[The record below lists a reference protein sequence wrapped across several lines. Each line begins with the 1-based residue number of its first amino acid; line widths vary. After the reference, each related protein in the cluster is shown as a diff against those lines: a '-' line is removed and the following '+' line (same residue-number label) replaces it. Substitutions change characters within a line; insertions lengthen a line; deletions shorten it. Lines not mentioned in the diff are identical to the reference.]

1 MLPPTAGTIDFAE
14 TNVNSQ
20 LFTAGWGQAPALR
33 RILCVLMTKTDS
45 RNTGFFRRCRRL
57 RRRFLCKKWKFW
69 QKISE
74 EENGGILY
82 SVEIRMLDSLIL
94 CNIICQ
100 KGKDRGEDPTRDT
113 TGKNQGLWLGKR
125 WFFRGIPKKN
135 GRLHLF
141 RCAKK
146 RRHNPGV
153 LWIFSNPP
161 RGVAEN

>member
-1 MLPPTAGTIDFAE
+1 MVRYTQSLRAAVRRPTSLYTREALE
-14 TNVNSQ
+14 RRK
-20 LFTAGWGQAPALR
+20 QA
-33 RILCVLMTKTDS
+33 VLTKTDS
-45 RNTGFFRRCRRL
+45 RNTGFLQAVPQIAAPFFVQKMEIL
-57 RRRFLCKKWKFW
+57 A
-69 QKISE
+69 KISG
-74 EENGGILY
+74 EENGEILY

-100 KGKDRGEDPTRDT
+100 KGKDRGEDPTRET

>member
-1 MLPPTAGTIDFAE
+1 M
-14 TNVNSQ
+14 
-20 LFTAGWGQAPALR
+20 R
-33 RILCVLMTKTDS
+33 H
-45 RNTGFFRRCRRL
+45 
-57 RRRFLCKKWKFW
+57 RFLCKKWKFW
-69 QKISE
+69 QRISGS
-74 EENGGILY
+74 ENGGILY

-100 KGKDRGEDPTRDT
+100 KGKDRGEDPTRET
-113 TGKNQGLWLGKR
+113 TGKNRGLWLGKR